1 MQQTRTRPVILLVED
16 YPDSRQMLALLLEG
30 MDYCV
35 LPAAN
40 GKEALNAVRN
50 NDIDLVLTDFNLPD
64 MTGPTVVRYIRE
76 LDNGLAHI
84 PIIMLTAFDG
94 DEHRVLAAEAGC
106 NAFLTK
112 PPDFDLLKL
121 TIDRLLQ
128 VNRRY
133 KRLNRTL
140 CEAAET

>member
-16 YPDSRQMLALLLEG
+16 YPDSREMLALLLEG
-30 MDYCV
+30 MDYSV

-64 MTGPTVVRYIRE
+64 MTGPTVVRYIRK
-76 LDNGLAHI
+76 LNDRLAHI
-84 PIIMLTAFDG
+84 PIVMLTAFDG
-94 DEHRVLAAEAGC
+94 DEYRVLAAEAGC

-112 PPDFDLLKL
+112 PPDFDLLKR

-133 KRLNRTL
+133 KDKFSVTFG
-140 CEAAET
+140 

>member
-1 MQQTRTRPVILLVED
+1 MQQTRTRPIILLVED
-16 YPDSRQMLALLLEG
+16 YPDSRQMLVLLLEG
-30 MDYCV
+30 MGYRV

-40 GKEALNAVRN
+40 GKEALNAARN

-64 MTGPTVVRYIRE
+64 MTGPTVVRYIRK
-76 LDNGLAHI
+76 LNDRLAHI
-84 PIIMLTAFDG
+84 PIVMLTAFDG
-94 DEHRVLAAEAGC
+94 DEYRVLAAEAGC

-112 PPDFDLLKL
+112 PPDFDLLKR

-133 KRLNRTL
+133 KDKFSVTFG
-140 CEAAET
+140 

>member
-1 MQQTRTRPVILLVED
+1 MQQTRTRPIILLVED

-30 MDYCV
+30 MDYRV
-35 LPAAN
+35 LPAAT
-40 GKEALNAVRN
+40 GKEALNAARN

-64 MTGPTVVRYIRE
+64 MTGPTVVRYIRK
-76 LDNGLAHI
+76 LNDRLAHI
-84 PIIMLTAFDG
+84 PIVMLTAFDG
-94 DEHRVLAAEAGC
+94 DEYRVLAAEAGC

-112 PPDFDLLKL
+112 PPDFDLLKR

-133 KRLNRTL
+133 KDKFSVTFG
-140 CEAAET
+140 

>member
-1 MQQTRTRPVILLVED
+1 MQQTRTRPIILLVED

-30 MDYCV
+30 MDYRV
-35 LPAAN
+35 LPAAT
-40 GKEALNAVRN
+40 GKEALNAARN

-64 MTGPTVVRYIRE
+64 MTGSTVVRYIRK
-76 LDNGLAHI
+76 LNDRLAHT
-84 PIIMLTAFDG
+84 PIVMLTAFDG
-94 DEHRVLAAEAGC
+94 DEYRVLAAEAGC

-112 PPDFDLLKL
+112 PPDFDLLKR

-133 KRLNRTL
+133 KDKFSVTFG
-140 CEAAET
+140 